1 MTTPVDDCLVNNLEA
16 DCTSTVESPEAAAMT
31 VAHVEPLKEE
41 DSPLGTSSDGIEEA
55 EPASS
60 PSNPLFAMRGRLKKM
75 TEVIKLKKGKDKH
88 KDKDVDKGK
97 DPDKKVSDGG
107 EGLED
112 SSLKKPTPTVTK
124 RDKQ

>member
-1 MTTPVDDCLVNNLEA
+1 
-16 DCTSTVESPEAAAMT
+16 
-31 VAHVEPLKEE
+31 
-41 DSPLGTSSDGIEEA
+41 
-55 EPASS
+55 
-60 PSNPLFAMRGRLKKM
+60 M
-75 TEVIKLKKGKDKH
+75 TEVIKFKKGKDKH

-112 SSLKKPTPTVTK
+112 SPLKKPTPTVTK

>member
-1 MTTPVDDCLVNNLEA
+1 
-16 DCTSTVESPEAAAMT
+16 
-31 VAHVEPLKEE
+31 
-41 DSPLGTSSDGIEEA
+41 
-55 EPASS
+55 
-60 PSNPLFAMRGRLKKM
+60 M
-75 TEVIKLKKGKDKH
+75 TEVIKFKKGKDKH